1 MAYAF
6 STFGRKGILSLGNN
20 AVDVTFEGDQIN
32 VSTKGIC
39 DIFNKYNKD
48 LQQAHAELQQAR
60 TELQQAR
67 TELQQAE
74 HTMRIQL
81 NETSQTRT

>member
-6 STFGRKGILSLGNN
+6 STFGRKGILSLGDN

-32 VSTKGIC
+32 VSTKDIC

-48 LQQAHAELQQAR
+48 LQQARAELQQAR
-60 TELQQAR
+60 TELQQAER
-67 TELQQAE
+67 TAYKTQ
-74 HTMRIQL
+74 
-81 NETSQTRT
+81 

>member
-1 MAYAF
+1 MVIKKYQVLCN
-6 STFGRKGILSLGNN
+6 GDN

-48 LQQAHAELQQAR
+48 LQQAR

-74 HTMRIQL
+74 
-81 NETSQTRT
+81 RTAYKTQ